1 MAVAYTQ
8 ETFETGKQI
17 LAFPEPYVCVAHT
30 FLKGDT
36 RATDVNGK
44 KIIKA
49 GTVYP
54 ANGATAVGIVF
65 NDYDVTDGDVSG
77 AILLEGYVKKLE
89 KSKADLEKEEKEK
102 NKKECDPEKDKDCE
116 KDDENEDENTN
127 TNTNNDDNSNNDPDE

>member
-8 ETFETGKQI
+8 ETFETGKQL

-30 FLKGDT
+30 FLKGEA

-77 AILLEGYVKKLE
+77 AILLEGYVKKSALPEVPSAEAITAMKKITLMPVLE
-89 KSKADLEKEEKEK
+89 D
-102 NKKECDPEKDKDCE
+102 
-116 KDDENEDENTN
+116 
-127 TNTNNDDNSNNDPDE
+127 

>member
-1 MAVAYTQ
+1 MAVVYTQ

-30 FLKGDT
+30 FLKGDES
-36 RATDVNGK
+36 ATDVNGK

-54 ANGATAVGIVF
+54 ANDSTAVGIVF

-77 AILLEGYVKKLE
+77 AILLEGYVKKSALPTTP
-89 KSKADLEKEEKEK
+89 SADAITAM
-102 NKKECDPEKDKDCE
+102 KKITLMPVLD
-116 KDDENEDENTN
+116 NE
-127 TNTNNDDNSNNDPDE
+127 